1 MEILQKVLI
10 LGVGLLKTDGMEMLN
25 NNMEEK
31 KEWFKLKH
39 S

>member
-31 KEWFKLKH
+31 KE
-39 S
+39 